1 MIDTKE
7 LRQLAQD
14 ATPGPWYVRSSNYDV
29 RNIYSANAITDSEG
43 FTFQPV
49 IATVEDIDVPHWR
62 ANARL
67 IAAANP
73 ATISGLLDRLEAAEK
88 VRDWNAERLEDA
100 IEELKALRAKIEAAE
115 KQKPIAE
122 WIENRFDC
130 YPQLVWAD
138 DYKVVIGTKL
148 YDLPGAK
155 GE

>member
-49 IATVEDIDVPHWR
+49 IATVEDIDVPRWR

-73 ATISGLLDRLEAAEK
+73 AAISELLDRLEAAEK

-100 IEELKALRAKIEAAE
+100 IEELKALRAKIEAVE
-115 KQKPIAE
+115 KQKPVGQFIQHPSNGLWEQDGYGDNPDA
-122 WIENRFDC
+122 R
-130 YPQLVWAD
+130 P
-138 DYKVVIGTKL
+138 L
-148 YDLPGAK
+148 YALPGVK